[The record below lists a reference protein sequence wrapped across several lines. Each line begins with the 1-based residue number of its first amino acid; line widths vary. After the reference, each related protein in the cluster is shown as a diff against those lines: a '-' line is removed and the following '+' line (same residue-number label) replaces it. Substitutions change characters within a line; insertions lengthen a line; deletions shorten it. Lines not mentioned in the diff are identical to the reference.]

1 MTTEDTIKKI
11 IAEALEVDVE
21 KITDDLAI
29 NGIPEW
35 NSIGNLAI
43 ITTGLPPLR
52 HTIIRTRVITAHT
65 TTGGAIGTEEG
76 PTSSASGIGSS
87 FGTAAT
93 CG

>member
-43 ITTGLPPLR
+43 INALEDKLDISFPIDDLFELTS
-52 HTIIRTRVITAHT
+52 V
-65 TTGGAIGTEEG
+65 EG
-76 PTSSASGIGSS
+76 IVEKIAKLEKEN
-87 FGTAAT
+87 A
-93 CG
+93 

>member
-29 NGIPEW
+29 NGIQEW

-43 ITTGLPPLR
+43 INALEDKLDISFPIDDLFELTSVEG
-52 HTIIRTRVITAHT
+52 IV
-65 TTGGAIGTEEG
+65 EEI
-76 PTSSASGIGSS
+76 AKLEKEN
-87 FGTAAT
+87 A
-93 CG
+93 

>member
-29 NGIPEW
+29 NDIPEW

-43 ITTGLPPLR
+43 INALEDKLDISFPIDDLFELTSVEG
-52 HTIIRTRVITAHT
+52 IV
-65 TTGGAIGTEEG
+65 EEI
-76 PTSSASGIGSS
+76 AKLEKEN
-87 FGTAAT
+87 A
-93 CG
+93 

>member
-21 KITDDLAI
+21 KITDDLTI

-43 ITTGLPPLR
+43 INALEDKLDISFPIDDLFELTSVEG
-52 HTIIRTRVITAHT
+52 IV
-65 TTGGAIGTEEG
+65 EEI
-76 PTSSASGIGSS
+76 AKLEKEN
-87 FGTAAT
+87 A
-93 CG
+93 